1 MQANAMVYKIK
12 ELQNAF
18 KRTALHILIIIIII
32 ILVTFIYI
40 MNLVF

>member
-1 MQANAMVYKIK
+1 MQANTMVYKIK

-32 ILVTFIYI
+32 LVTFIYI

>member
-18 KRTALHILIIIIII
+18 KRTALHILIIII
-32 ILVTFIYI
+32 LVTFIYI